1 MGSSQKEG
9 EEMKFIMRW
18 LRKFYL
24 EKSGLERISPNDWV
38 KRDQIDYNKDSKL
51 LTIKLEPEVAIFG
64 VADTGSMDGL
74 VDYGHNVILT
84 DHFDKAKLAVGD
96 IIAYQLYTKLIL
108 HRIVE
113 VREDIHGR
121 IYRTRG
127 DNCVDNDPHP
137 VRDIQVKYLCLGIIY

>member
-1 MGSSQKEG
+1 MLN
-9 EEMKFIMRW
+9 FIMRW

-24 EKSGLERISPNDWV
+24 KRSGLERVSPNDWV
-38 KRDQIDYNKDSKL
+38 KRDQIKYDENAKC
-51 LTIKLEPEVAIFG
+51 LTIRLEPNVRIFG

-84 DHFDKAKLAVGD
+84 DEFNRTKLAPGD
-96 IIAYQLYTKLIL
+96 IIAYQLYTKIIL

-113 VREDIHGR
+113 VKEDIHGK

-127 DNCVDNDPHP
+127 DNCIDNDPYP
-137 VRDIQVKYLCLGIIY
+137 VRDIQIKYLCLGIIY

>member
-1 MGSSQKEG
+1 
-9 EEMKFIMRW
+9 MRW

-24 EKSGLERISPNDWV
+24 KQSGLERISPNDWV
-38 KRDQIDYNKDSKL
+38 KRDQIDYDGQAGL
-51 LTIKLEPEVAIFG
+51 LTVKLRPLVKIFG

-84 DHFDKAKLAVGD
+84 DEFDRAKLAIGD

-113 VREDIHGR
+113 VHEDRHGR
-121 IYRTRG
+121 WYWTRG
-127 DNCVDNDPHP
+127 DNCIDNDPYP
-137 VRDIQVKYLCLGIIY
+137 VRDIQIRFLCLGILY